1 MNPKKGI
8 LSMNQLYLT
17 VTICLAI
24 TSSLFAAE
32 PSTLDPHL
40 EPLRPWFDK
49 TFKGEGT
56 AQNSQHAYSDVSHWE
71 RALNGKAVRI
81 LHSLNDGAY
90 GGECIVTWDPEK
102 QAVCYYYFTTD
113 TFRTEGTM
121 SFKNGKILTRELV
134 KGKAES
140 ISEVRG
146 SIEMRPDGTYLQKSE
161 YFKDGKWT
169 PGRETLYRQ
178 DPSARVVF
186 K

>member
-1 MNPKKGI
+1 MKGI
-8 LSMNQLYLT
+8 FPMNKLCLSL
-17 VTICLAI
+17 TICLAI
-24 TSSLFAAE
+24 TSSVFAADQ
-32 PSTLDPHL
+32 PTLDPHL

-56 AQNSQHAYSDVSHWE
+56 AQNSEKTYSDVSHWE

-81 LHSLNDGAY
+81 LHSINDGDY
-90 GGECIVTWDPEK
+90 GGECIVTWDEGK
-102 QAVCYYYFTTD
+102 QAVSYYYFTTD

-121 SFKNGKILTRELV
+121 SFQERKILTHEFV
-134 KGKAES
+134 KGKAEG
-140 ISEVRG
+140 ISEVRAT
-146 SIEMRPDGTYLQKSE
+146 IEMRPDGTYLQKSE

-169 PGRETLYRQ
+169 PGRETLYRP